1 MKKINFL
8 YSIYGIIF
16 VSFIVRLIVAYY
28 FGDKQLENEWIILIH
43 NLSTSGI
50 LGFNVVVDNYL
61 AIPKLA
67 DPKDIVLPSV
77 FMPPLYAYFIYFV
90 KILSLDL
97 FDFVKIVIFLQII
110 FSLVAIY
117 LFFKIMRNFE
127 NFNFSFLLT
136 LVFSFIPISLYS
148 SSQISSISIQVLLI
162 TYFLYFIIKL
172 LRKKSFKNFFLFSII
187 SGLLILVRGEF
198 ILFYFLTMVYFF
210 FYYSKDTKSF
220 IIILT
225 LTSLIISPYLLR
237 NYNHFNSFVLT
248 KSFGYN
254 LLKGNNPEFKA
265 EGNANFIYYNYDKKN
280 LQLKTNKNYEIKLD
294 NFYKKEALQFIKED
308 PSKFVNSYFLKVFS
322 FLFLDM
328 NSTYPNYY
336 NFLHIIPK
344 MIISITSLVGA
355 LLAIRKK
362 GFYQFISLYYFSNIF
377 FFSIFF
383 ILPRYS
389 LMLLPVQLLLSIEPI
404 RLLFRFFIDSSKKIY

>member
-8 YSIYGIIF
+8 YSIYGVIF
-16 VSFIVRLIVAYY
+16 LSLIVRLIVAYY
-28 FGDKQLENEWIILIH
+28 LGDKGLENEWIILIH

-136 LVFSFIPISLYS
+136 LVFSFIPISLYYP
-148 SSQISSISIQVLLI
+148 SQISSISIQVLLI

-198 ILFYFLTMVYFF
+198 ILFYFLTMIYFF
-210 FYYSKDTKSF
+210 FYYSKDIKSF
-220 IIILT
+220 IIILA

-254 LLKGNNPEFKA
+254 LLKGNNPEFKV
-265 EGNANFIYYNYDKKN
+265 EGNADFIYYNYDKRN
-280 LQLKTNKNYEIKLD
+280 LKLKTNKNYEIKLD

-404 RLLFRFFIDSSKKIY
+404 RLFFRFFIDSSKKIY